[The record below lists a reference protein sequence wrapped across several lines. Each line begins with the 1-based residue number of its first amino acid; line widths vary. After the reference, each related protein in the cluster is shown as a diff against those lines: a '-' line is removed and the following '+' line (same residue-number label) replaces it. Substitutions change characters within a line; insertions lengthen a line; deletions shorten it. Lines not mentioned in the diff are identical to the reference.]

1 MSEEIVKE
9 YTNGEITIIWKPE
22 TCIHS
27 KKCWKNLLEV
37 FDPRNRPW
45 VNPFGAST
53 ERIIEQINECPSKAL
68 SYRQN
73 E

>member
-22 TCIHS
+22 TCTHS